1 MLNCTQR
8 QNGSLKKLAKSLWEF
23 RVFSLISVAFAVN
36 RFKVLYGDESLKYIF
51 NISCHMARIN
61 NGLCTILI
69 VNGASTIIFPFAFL
83 TCFEHY

>member
-8 QNGSLKKLAKSLWEF
+8 QNESLKKLAKSLWEF

-36 RFKVLYGDESLKYIF
+36 RFKVLYGDELLKYIF
-51 NISCHMARIN
+51 SISCHNNNN

-69 VNGASTIIFPFAFL
+69 VNGASTIILPRGIFYL
-83 TCFEHY
+83 LRTY

>member
-8 QNGSLKKLAKSLWEF
+8 QNDSLKKLAKSLWEF

-69 VNGASTIIFPFAFL
+69 VDGASTIIFPWHF
-83 TCFEHY
+83 